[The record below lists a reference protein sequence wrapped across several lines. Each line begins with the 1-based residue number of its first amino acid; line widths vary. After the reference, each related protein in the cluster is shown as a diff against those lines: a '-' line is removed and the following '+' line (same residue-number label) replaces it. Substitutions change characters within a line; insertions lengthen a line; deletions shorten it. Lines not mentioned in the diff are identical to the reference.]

1 MKNTLTFKRYTT
13 TTHSADMQVVSNFIL
28 EIEDILRK
36 IEEVKEFTYKGYSDE
51 IIRGS
56 QVILRIKFEIDWR

>member
-1 MKNTLTFKRYTT
+1 MKKTLTFKRYVTLEQASDIQLT
-13 TTHSADMQVVSNFIL
+13 ANFIL

-51 IIRGS
+51 NLRS
-56 QVILRIKFEIDWR
+56 QVLLRIKFEVDWR

>member
-1 MKNTLTFKRYTT
+1 MKKTLTFKRYVTLEQASDIQLT
-13 TTHSADMQVVSNFIL
+13 ANFIL

-51 IIRGS
+51 HLRS
-56 QVILRIKFEIDWR
+56 QVLLRIKFEVDWG

>member
-1 MKNTLTFKRYTT
+1 MKKTLTFKRYVTLEQARDIQLT
-13 TTHSADMQVVSNFIL
+13 ANLIL

-51 IIRGS
+51 NFKNQIL
-56 QVILRIKFEIDWR
+56 LRIKFEVDWR

>member
-1 MKNTLTFKRYTT
+1 MKKTLTFKRYVTLEQASDIQLT
-13 TTHSADMQVVSNFIL
+13 SNFIL

-51 IIRGS
+51 NFRN
-56 QVILRIKFEIDWR
+56 QVLLRIKFEVDWR

>member
-1 MKNTLTFKRYTT
+1 MKKTLTFKRYVTIEQ
-13 TTHSADMQVVSNFIL
+13 ARDIQAIANFII

-51 IIRGS
+51 IS
-56 QVILRIKFEIDWR
+56 KNQVLLRIKFEVDWR